1 MGIYHTEMKKDL
13 RLRIVDFIGHLLFAL
28 LLPGPWWSQYLP
40 ELVGPVL
47 LVHGII
53 SGRILPR
60 DHPLIQI
67 QNFLHTIYVPVLI
80 LITAMFFDLRVLH
93 IWMYVLQYTVHIVW
107 DQFTHELEWQKRSL
121 WRI

>member
-1 MGIYHTEMKKDL
+1 MYRTEMKKDL
-13 RLRIVDFIGHLLFAL
+13 KLRIVDFIGHLIFAL

-40 ELVGPVL
+40 ELVGPIL
-47 LVHGII
+47 LVHGLRTD
-53 SGRILPR
+53 RILPR

-67 QNFLHTIYVPVLI
+67 QNFLHTVYVPLLLI
-80 LITAMFFDLRVLH
+80 LTSFVFDIHVLY
-93 IWMYVLQYTVHIVW
+93 IWRFVLQYTVHIIW